1 MQCYACDSKISKA
14 RKVKLRVVKN
24 FDPRLGGPDSAAFIS
39 YKEDTTFRWAVICEE
54 CYCCIDNYCGVEA
67 IGFNS
72 FNLAGVSRAEK
83 ATIIDE
89 AKYFEFQRR
98 EAMKLR
104 IDLKGP
110 N

>member
-39 YKEDTTFRWAVICEE
+39 YKEDTTFR
-54 CYCCIDNYCGVEA
+54 CGVEA

-72 FNLAGVSRAEK
+72 FNLAGVSRSGK
-83 ATIIDE
+83 ATVIDE
-89 AKYFEFQRR
+89 AKYIEFQRR
-98 EAMKLR
+98 EAMKLG
-104 IDLKGP
+104 IDLQGP

>member
-1 MQCYACDSKISKA
+1 MINQQA
-14 RKVKLRVVKN
+14 N
-24 FDPRLGGPDSAAFIS
+24 
-39 YKEDTTFRWAVICEE
+39 ICA
-54 CYCCIDNYCGVEA
+54 IDNRFGVEA

-72 FNLAGVSRAEK
+72 FNLAGVSRAGK

-89 AKYFEFQRR
+89 AKYIEFQRR

-104 IDLKGP
+104 IDLQGP